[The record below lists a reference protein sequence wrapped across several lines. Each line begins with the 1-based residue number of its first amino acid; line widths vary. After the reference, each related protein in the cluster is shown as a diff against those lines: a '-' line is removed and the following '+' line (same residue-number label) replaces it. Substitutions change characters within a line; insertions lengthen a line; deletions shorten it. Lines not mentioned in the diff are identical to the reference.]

1 MINASFVWDIYQKY
15 KDIFSG
21 GAVKKGPAENA
32 SLFLT

>member
-21 GAVKKGPAENA
+21 GAVKKDRQKMPV
-32 SLFLT
+32 FF